1 MQRLSIHHAV
11 RATALVV
18 ALLLAG
24 EAIAEQKN
32 STADAA
38 MANCLSQAALQLS
51 LNHGN
56 CAPLAPF
63 PDAYGPCVGEAIWKY
78 QQAVTKCTSSSLTT
92 NRLAKS
98 RQVLANSSVANTTTI
113 GRN

>member
-1 MQRLSIHHAV
+1 MQRSSFQHAV

-18 ALLLAG
+18 ALLLTG

-32 STADAA
+32 SSGDVA

-51 LNHGN
+51 LDQGT
-56 CAPLAPF
+56 CAPLAPY
-63 PDAYGPCVGEAIWKY
+63 PDSYGPCMGNAVWKY
-78 QQAVTKCTSSSLTT
+78 QQAVTKCTSASLTT
-92 NRLAKS
+92 NRFARS
-98 RQVLANSSVANTTTI
+98 RQVLGNSSTAPTTI